1 MSNKMPLASVLPFAL
16 TILLGA
22 FLVFQVQ
29 PVFSNSVL
37 PWFGGTP
44 AVWTTCMLFFQ
55 VVLFGGYLYAHVLSS
70 RLQPKMQVIVHSI
83 LLLVALCTL
92 PIEPDPAWKPAGGE
106 SPLLYLLCLLGIN
119 VGLPYFVLSS
129 TGPLVQKWLSYR
141 NPDDSVYRLFALS
154 NIGSLAALLTY
165 PFLFE
170 PMLSLS
176 NQSWF
181 WSAGFA
187 VYVVCQLVLLVG
199 LWRVTKPES
208 SEQSPDSDAQ
218 APAEPSR
225 GQLQAWLLLPAFASV
240 MLLAV
245 TNHVCQDV
253 AVIPFLWVLPLS
265 IYLLS
270 FIISFDRPAWYRP
283 KLFAAI
289 CLGMMLAWTAAE
301 AINPRQWLPVEILY
315 NMAILFLVCML
326 CHGEVA
332 RIKPHTRYLTKYF
345 LYLSAGGAVGGLF
358 VGLICP
364 LVFNSFVEYSLGM
377 FGTAVLAIIMLI
389 AHRSWKDIDFNVDV
403 VRRLRWAAVGVV
415 LLATFMGA
423 NKHRRGLIATNRNF
437 FGLVKVL
444 EYQNGHGMVHGN
456 TLHGSQFHKP
466 NHRIATS
473 YFGEPSG
480 IARTLRFKGQQ
491 GPIHVCTC
499 GLGVGTMATYG
510 RSGDRYEFIEINP
523 VVEDFARDYF
533 SFLEDSEADVTVHIG
548 DGRLVLERS
557 QDKYDIV
564 VMDSFSSDSVPAH
577 LLTVE
582 AMQLYA
588 NRIKPDGLIAVN
600 VINRHLNI
608 SHQAHRLAH
617 ELGWHS
623 REIRAEANP
632 EHGMFQSQW
641 VVISRDPQVFT
652 DPIFADAITPS
663 AELIEATPAWT
674 DQYHNLFS
682 LLKW

>member
-55 VVLFGGYLYAHVLSS
+55 VVLFGGYLYAHLLSS
-70 RLQPKMQVIVHSI
+70 WLQPKTQVIVHSMMLI
-83 LLLVALCTL
+83 AAMMTL
-92 PIEPDPAWKPAGGE
+92 PIEPDTAWKPTGGE
-106 SPLLYLLCLLGIN
+106 SPLLYLLSLLTIN

-129 TGPLVQKWLSYR
+129 TGPLVQTWLSYR
-141 NPDDSVYRLFALS
+141 NPDNSVYRLFALS
-154 NIGSLAALLTY
+154 NIGSLVALLSY

-181 WSAGFA
+181 WSIGFG
-187 VYVVCQLVLLVG
+187 VYAVCQLVLLAG
-199 LWRVTKPES
+199 LWRVTKPS
-208 SEQSPDSDAQ
+208 AATKDLNAGTTI
-218 APAEPSR
+218 SR
-225 GQLQAWLLLPAFASV
+225 PTRGHLQAWLLLPAFASV
-240 MLLAV
+240 MLLAI
-245 TNHVCQDV
+245 TNHVCRDV

-270 FIISFDRPAWYRP
+270 FIISFDRPVWYRP
-283 KLFAAI
+283 KLFALI
-289 CLGMMLAWTAAE
+289 CLCMMFLWTVAD
-301 AINPRQWLPVEILY
+301 AINPEHWLPIEVLY

-332 RIKPHTRYLTKYF
+332 RIKPHTRFLTKYY
-345 LYLSAGGAVGGLF
+345 LYLSAGGAIGGLI

-364 LVFNSFVEYSLGM
+364 LVFSSFVEYSFGM
-377 FGTAVLAIIMLI
+377 FATGVMAVVMLI
-389 AHRSWKDIDFNVDV
+389 AHRSWTAIDFNLDV
-403 VRRLRWAAVGVV
+403 VRRLKWAGVLVV
-415 LLATFMGA
+415 LLATLMGA
-423 NKHRRGLIATNRNF
+423 KNNRKGKIAMNRNF
-437 FGLVKVL
+437 FGMVEILQYK
-444 EYQNGHGMVHGN
+444 NGRGMVHGN
-456 TLHGSQFHKP
+456 TLHGSQFQKP

-473 YFGEPSG
+473 YFGAQSG
-480 IARTLRFKGQQ
+480 IGRTLRFKTQQ

-499 GLGVGTMATYG
+499 GLGAGTMATYG
-510 RSGDRYEFIEINP
+510 RDGDKFEFIEINP
-523 VVEDFARDYF
+523 VVEDFARQYF
-533 SFLEDSEADVTVHIG
+533 TFLEDSAADVSVHIG

-557 QDKYDIV
+557 TDKYDV
-564 VMDSFSSDSVPAH
+564 VAIDVFSSDAVPAH

-582 AMQLYA
+582 AMQLYKD
-588 NRIKPDGLIAVN
+588 RVKQDGIIAVN
-600 VINRHLNI
+600 VINRHLDI
-608 SHQAHRLAH
+608 ARQVHRLAH
-617 ELGWHS
+617 EIGWHS
-623 REIRAEANP
+623 REIRADANP
-632 EHGMFQSQW
+632 EQGMFKSQW
-641 VVISRDPQVFT
+641 VVISRTPDVFS
-652 DPIFADAITPS
+652 DPIFGETITP
-663 AELIEATPAWT
+663 APEMIESTPAWT